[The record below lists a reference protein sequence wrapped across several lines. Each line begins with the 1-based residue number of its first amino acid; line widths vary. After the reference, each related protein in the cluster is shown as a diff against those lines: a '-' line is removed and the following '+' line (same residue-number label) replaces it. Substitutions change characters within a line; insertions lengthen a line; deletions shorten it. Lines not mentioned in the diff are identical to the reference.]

1 MNFKFF
7 VSSIII
13 ILLFASANSFVQGQ
27 STYPS
32 YEIQPGD
39 SLGYIA
45 DLFGTTIDEIAQ
57 VNNIANPDMISP
69 GQLILIPSYP
79 GLQGTL
85 TITAT
90 DLGETYANLPV
101 KYQVDQELI
110 EQINSLLSPASI
122 FAGSELLLLNPDETE
137 PLAPVD
143 ISMESQTSLELSA
156 RLQTNPHKL
165 MLQNHLASPSDYLPG
180 TVVFMNESTQYPAI
194 NLFSPQLGDVH
205 LSPLPLVQGGTEV
218 ITISTNQDVTL
229 SGIIGDRVLQFFS
242 SDPGL
247 YFAIQGIHALQQPG
261 LVTFSIIATF
271 SDGDSQ
277 TFTQSVLVEPGL
289 FDEDPP
295 LNVDP
300 STIDPSITGPENELV
315 LSLVSTITP
324 NRHWDGIFTSP
335 AYYQEYNS
343 LFGTRRQYND
353 DPTVYFHTGVDFAGG
368 MTLPITSPA
377 AGRVVF
383 SGPLTVR
390 GNTVFVDHG
399 WGVFSGFFHQESILV
414 REGDFIEAGQQ
425 IGTVGN
431 TGRVNG
437 AGDYV
442 GAGAHLHW
450 EIWVNGIQVNPL
462 DWLTNEY
469 P

>member
-1 MNFKFF
+1 M
-7 VSSIII
+7 SSKISCFLIII
-13 ILLFASANSFVQGQ
+13 FLLFSSTNSSAQGQ

-39 SLGYIA
+39 SLGYIS
-45 DLFGTTIDEIAQ
+45 DLFDTTIDEIAQ
-57 VNNIANPDMISP
+57 LNNISDPDLISP
-69 GQLILIPSYP
+69 GQTILIPSYR

-85 TITAT
+85 TINVT

-110 EQINSLLSPASI
+110 QQINNLLSPASVY
-122 FAGSELLLLNPDETE
+122 AGSALILLIPDEST
-137 PLAPVD
+137 PLSPVE
-143 ISMESQTSLELSA
+143 ITVESQTSLELAA
-156 RLQTNPHKL
+156 RLKSNPHVL
-165 MLQNHLASPSDYLPG
+165 LLQNQFGHASEFPPG
-180 TVVFMNESTQYPAI
+180 TVIFSEASEQNPPLD
-194 NLFSPQLGDVH
+194 LFSPQIGDVI

-218 ITISTNQDVTL
+218 ISVKTDEVLTL
-229 SGIIGDRVLQFFS
+229 TGKIGDRSLQFFS
-242 SDPGL
+242 PAPGL
-247 YFAIQGIHALQQPG
+247 YYALQGVHALQQPG
-261 LVTFSIIATF
+261 LVTFSITTKHG
-271 SDGDSQ
+271 DGNSQ

-300 STIDPSITGPENELV
+300 STIDPSVTGPENDLV
-315 LSLVSTITP
+315 LSLISTITP
-324 NRHWDGIFTSP
+324 TRYWEGIFSSP

-343 LFGTRRQYND
+343 LFGTRRKYNE

-390 GNTVFVDHG
+390 GNTVFIDHG
-399 WGVFSGFFHQESILV
+399 WGVFSGFFHQDTILV
-414 REGDFIEAGQQ
+414 SEGDFVEARQQ

-437 AGDYV
+437 AGDYA

-450 EIWVNGIQVNPL
+450 ELWVNGVQVNPL
-462 DWLTNEY
+462 EWLTY
-469 P
+469 VIP